1 MKTSMHNWFVLIF
14 FLCIGFSF
22 SSLNAQEKK
31 SDVQKSADSESMSTY
46 VIEREIPEIG
56 QSTSADLKTISQKSC
71 SVLDKMSAE
80 DIQWVHSYVAENKIY
95 CIYKASNQEILKEHA
110 EKGGFPINSISQ
122 VSEVISPATADN

>member
-95 CIYKASNQEILKEHA
+95 CIYKATNQEILKEHA

>member
-14 FLCIGFSF
+14 FLCIGFGF

-56 QSTSADLKTISQKSC
+56 QTTSADLKTISQKSC

-95 CIYKASNQEILKEHA
+95 CIYKATNQEILKEHA